1 MNHQEKK
8 FITIYQ
14 SQGRR
19 EQADKPYGFDTIYH
33 IPSGDTKQLEKA
45 VAWDNCLAKYKDGY
59 RKTDNFIQADC
70 VLADIDNMHSD
81 NEKEWVTMEDV
92 RKALPNVAFYYYPS
106 RNHMK
111 PKGGKTPRPKYH
123 LIFPTY
129 LFETASEYSSFAK
142 KLVKLFPQLYFDTAV
157 TGGAQLNFGVENPSV
172 SYVDGS
178 QNITDYILSIEQK
191 TPEQTPNIKSEDIA
205 VIPQGER
212 HTSLLKYALRIL
224 TRDDATDES
233 HNSYLNESQKCSP
246 PLEEKEIRQIWNS
259 AVKYYNSDIKTKEDY
274 IEPAIYHT
282 LWNQPGGHELR
293 NTVAYKTSSVAQW
306 EIPPANP
313 VAVQQLYCIDKRDR
327 KFSIAVAKLILN
339 AIGVTVKI
347 NDMNRQTE
355 VYGIPEKYGKDDLNN
370 LLATFVSDIA
380 YKLSYK
386 RVTTSIVQ
394 ENLHVIASENH
405 YHPVLSLLR
414 ESPWDN
420 VDRLQTIYDILGLP
434 NRHYQSFVRKWAIQ
448 TIAVLFNSNDTPV
461 TAEGVLVLQGKQ
473 GIGKTQFFRHLA
485 IKDNFFKGGAT
496 LDMTNKDSLMSATKV
511 WICELGEIDSTTQKG
526 QSALKAFLTEKT
538 DRYREPY
545 ARSETICPR
554 RTSFCGTVNP
564 QDYLRDETGNRR
576 FWTIPIEKI
585 DLEKIFKLTEE
596 WYVQFW
602 RQMLAIFEANPRG
615 YLLTEDEKNFVHC
628 NNQKYEQLL
637 SGEDEFMTCVDLQTD
652 KRFWEWK
659 TAAEIAK
666 RLNEEFRSLHISSA
680 KIGKLLNKIEEKEY
694 IKFER
699 KIVRGKRLILCPPIV
714 RTNSVIPVADLPVYD
729 FPALRRVSGTEITS
743 L

>member
-1 MNHQEKK
+1 M
-8 FITIYQ
+8 
-14 SQGRR
+14 
-19 EQADKPYGFDTIYH
+19 
-33 IPSGDTKQLEKA
+33 
-45 VAWDNCLAKYKDGY
+45 
-59 RKTDNFIQADC
+59 
-70 VLADIDNMHSD
+70 
-81 NEKEWVTMEDV
+81 
-92 RKALPNVAFYYYPS
+92 
-106 RNHMK
+106 
-111 PKGGKTPRPKYH
+111 
-123 LIFPTY
+123 
-129 LFETASEYSSFAK
+129 
-142 KLVKLFPQLYFDTAV
+142 
-157 TGGAQLNFGVENPSV
+157 NFGVENPSV

-224 TRDDATDES
+224 TSDDATDES
-233 HNSYLNESQKCSP
+233 HNSYLYESQKCSP
-246 PLEEKEIRQIWNS
+246 PLGEKEIRQIWNS
-259 AVKYYNSDIKTKEDY
+259 AVKYYNNKIKTKEGY
-274 IEPAIYHT
+274 IKPEIYHT
-282 LWNQPGGHELR
+282 LWNQPEGHELR
-293 NTVAYKTSSVAQW
+293 NAVEHKTSLVTQW

-370 LLATFVSDIA
+370 LLVTFVSDIA

-386 RVTTSIVQ
+386 RVTTNIVQ

-420 VDRLQTIYDILGLP
+420 VDRLQTIYDILGLSDS
-434 NRHYQSFVRKWAIQ
+434 HYQSLVRKWAIQ
-448 TIAVLFNSNDTPV
+448 TIAVLFNSDDTPV

-511 WICELGEIDSTTQKG
+511 WICELGEIDSTTKKG

-576 FWTIPIEKI
+576 FWTIPVEKI
-585 DLEKIFKLTEE
+585 NLKKIFELSME

-602 RQMLAIFEANPRG
+602 RQILVIFEANPRG
-615 YLLTEDEKNFVHC
+615 YLLTEEEKDFINC
-628 NNQKYEQLL
+628 NNREYEQLL
-637 SGEDEFMTCVDLQTD
+637 LGEDEFMTCVDLQTD

-666 RLNEEFRSLHISSA
+666 RLNEEFRGLNISSA
-680 KIGKLLNKIEEKEY
+680 KIGKLLNKIEEKEH

-699 KIVRGKRLILCPPIV
+699 KIVRGRRLIFCPSIV
-714 RTNSVIPVADLPVYD
+714 RANSAIPVADLPVYN
-729 FPALRRVSGTEITS
+729 FPALRHISSGEIDS